1 MGNISE
7 ATIAMDFTEI
17 ADGQRCGLACMGKEN
32 KVLGIKMEKG
42 QKYLYISN
50 ATTEI
55 STTFLNGNQI
65 YLRVL
70 QYR

>member
-1 MGNISE
+1 
-7 ATIAMDFTEI
+7 
-17 ADGQRCGLACMGKEN
+17 
-32 KVLGIKMEKG
+32 MEKG

-50 ATTEI
+50 DTTEI

-65 YLRVL
+65 YLRVSIDMTQSKVPIFL